1 MEIEGK
7 MQAYLVQLRAEDED
21 EDDGD
26 DRLALAGRRYF
37 LSSVPSSTLF
47 FLSVLDPSALSLL
60 RVFSRLVRALC
71 FPLLVPSL
79 LRLTLPAFFLLS
91 LFFSVAFSGFY
102 KAREWPFFF
111 TRLCLVSGAVATE
124 DGALKLLLLEA
135 TKTVVT
141 LVVTLVYCFPWSS
154 FSVSSAQDINDGDED
169 VRCCRL
175 NGSLLPS
182 VFFFVCFSA
191 LDSVTLRLP

>member
-1 MEIEGK
+1 
-7 MQAYLVQLRAEDED
+7 
-21 EDDGD
+21 
-26 DRLALAGRRYF
+26 
-37 LSSVPSSTLF
+37 
-47 FLSVLDPSALSLL
+47 VLDPSALSLL

-182 VFFFVCFSA
+182 VFFSYA
-191 LDSVTLRLP
+191 SPLSIL